1 TVRFFDGVQALKQAY
16 VSRFLEV
23 GPDGVLAALVED
35 GIAVARRDRDEA
47 ETLMAAVARAHVSGW
62 SPDWVR
68 VFGNAAV
75 VELPTYPF
83 ERTRFWPTVRRQ
95 GRVDAEFWSAVES
108 HALVYRI
115 DWVPLAVP
123 AVPGDGVVVE
133 VRDAVEALAAV
144 QRHDGAPLWCVTRG
158 GGADDV
164 WGFGRVA
171 ALEYPDRWGGLV
183 DLPADPSAADREI
196 LARVVGGAE
205 DQVRIRD
212 GVAYGRRLVRG
223 AADGSRWRPRGTVL
237 VTGGSGALGRHV
249 SRWLLEHGAQD
260 VVVAGRKSVP
270 ASCDVSDRDAVFALV
285 ERVRPDAVVHLA
297 GVLDDGVIEG
307 LTAERMR
314 SVAAA
319 KVDGARYLDEAT
331 RGLGLDAFVLF
342 SSFAGAVGS
351 AGQANY
357 AAANAALDGVVR
369 ARRAAGLPAV
379 AIA

>member
-108 HALVYRI
+108 QSVPGLDEAAVAALTAWREQRQAASAVDALVYRI

-270 ASCDVSDRDAVFALV
+270 ACDVSDRDAVFALV

-297 GVLDDGVIEG
+297 GVLDDGV
-307 LTAERMR
+307 
-314 SVAAA
+314 
-319 KVDGARYLDEAT
+319 
-331 RGLGLDAFVLF
+331 
-342 SSFAGAVGS
+342 
-351 AGQANY
+351 
-357 AAANAALDGVVR
+357 
-369 ARRAAGLPAV
+369 
-379 AIA
+379 